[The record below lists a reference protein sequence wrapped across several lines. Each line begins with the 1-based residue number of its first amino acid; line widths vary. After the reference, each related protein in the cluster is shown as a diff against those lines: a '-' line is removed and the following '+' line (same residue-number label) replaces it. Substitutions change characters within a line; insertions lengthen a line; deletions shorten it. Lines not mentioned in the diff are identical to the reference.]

1 MSLLSDFVQVV
12 KVNEITGVYQCG
24 YQSNRLTADAVF
36 CIYPILEEKW
46 EYSVTVHQPCECQE
60 SL

>member
-1 MSLLSDFVQVV
+1 
-12 KVNEITGVYQCG
+12 
-24 YQSNRLTADAVF
+24 VF

-60 SL
+60 SLWFS